1 MNYFIVFF
9 IIAVTA
15 AALFIKW
22 KLPYWIG
29 RGGEKFV
36 TEKLLQLDS
45 THYKILNDLLLP
57 SNGRLDTTQIDHVV
71 VSNYGIFCIE
81 TKAYQG
87 WIFGEASQ
95 EYWTQV
101 IYRHKERF
109 YNPLRQNYAHVKAVE
124 ELVKPKYPEARVFS
138 LVAFPDADKLKISG
152 TDSVGYAFEVVRKI
166 ESFTNVVFSN
176 IQRDEILEILTN
188 ANVLDKE
195 AHKLH
200 NQGARELKS

>member
-1 MNYFIVFF
+1 MNYFIILF
-9 IIAVTA
+9 IIAILVA
-15 AALFIKW
+15 FFIKW

-36 TEKLLQLDS
+36 TKKLLQLDAA
-45 THYKILNDLLLP
+45 HYKVLNDLLLP

-87 WIFGEASQ
+87 WIFGEANQ

-124 ELVKPKYPEARVFS
+124 ELVKLRYPNVRVFS

-152 TDSVGYAFEVVRKI
+152 TDSVGYTFEVVRKI
-166 ESFTNVVFSN
+166 ESFTNVVFSDTE
-176 IQRDEILEILTN
+176 RDEIFEILMK
-188 ANVLDKE
+188 ANIIDKE
-195 AHKLH
+195 TRRLH
-200 NQGARELKS
+200 NQGARELKR

>member
-1 MNYFIVFF
+1 MNSFVIFF
-9 IIAVTA
+9 IIAA
-15 AALFIKW
+15 AVVFFVKR

-36 TEKLLQLDS
+36 TKKLLQLDA
-45 THYKILNDLLLP
+45 THYKALNDLLLP
-57 SNGRLDTTQIDHVV
+57 SNGILNTTQIDHVV

-87 WIFGEASQ
+87 WIFGNVNQ

-101 IYRHKERF
+101 IFRHKERF

-124 ELVKPKYPEARVFS
+124 ELVKSKYSKAQIFS

-152 TDSVGYAFEVVRKI
+152 TDSVGFVRDVVRKI
-166 ESFTNVVFSN
+166 ERFTNVIFSDTE
-176 IQRDEILEILTN
+176 RDEIYEILMK
-188 ANVLDKE
+188 ANILDKE
-195 AHKLH
+195 VRKLH
-200 NQGARELKS
+200 DQGARELKK